1 VDSVISIWAC
11 SSMRGF
17 TQNRQIGTALPPA
30 VMNRIRRQNG
40 GTARPG
46 EVFGLI
52 TQRREKC
59 AICSIAADSALC
71 GGIPAGASPTRQIS

>member
-11 SSMRGF
+11 SLDTRVP
-17 TQNRQIGTALPPA
+17 TERQIGIALPLA

-71 GGIPAGASPTRQIS
+71 GGIPAGASPTRPIS